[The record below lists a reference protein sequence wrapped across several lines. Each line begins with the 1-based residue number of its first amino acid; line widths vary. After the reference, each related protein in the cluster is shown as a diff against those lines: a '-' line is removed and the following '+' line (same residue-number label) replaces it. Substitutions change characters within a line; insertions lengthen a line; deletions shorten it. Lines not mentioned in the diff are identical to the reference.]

1 MLKEWQTRLTYMGK
15 TVMTRRGLI
24 SRLLTG
30 GLVLAIALLAFFA
43 TPAQAQPLGAGAGAG
58 QELTVYRSPTCHC
71 CGHWVDHIE
80 AAGFRVK
87 SVVTSDMA
95 AIKIRY
101 GVPEE
106 LTSCHTAIVGGYVIE
121 GHVPAADVQRLLSE
135 QPQVLGLAVP
145 GMPMG
150 SPGMESGARVDPY
163 KVVSFTR
170 TGETATFAEHP

>member
-1 MLKEWQTRLTYMGK
+1 
-15 TVMTRRGLI
+15 
-24 SRLLTG
+24 
-30 GLVLAIALLAFFA
+30 
-43 TPAQAQPLGAGAGAG
+43 
-58 QELTVYRSPTCHC
+58 
-71 CGHWVDHIE
+71 
-80 AAGFRVK
+80 
-87 SVVTSDMA
+87 MA
-95 AIKIRY
+95 AIKTRY

-150 SPGMESGARVDPY
+150 SPGMESGDRIDPY

-170 TGETATFAEHP
+170 TGQTATFAEHP